1 MDTNIKI
8 LIVDDVK
15 TMRKIVRQTLS
26 QIGYLNVKEAE
37 NGIEALQIFKNDNFD
52 LIISDWHMPEMD
64 GLELLKTIRN
74 TEELKDT
81 PFIIVSAEALK
92 ENVKTA
98 IEAGVDNYIV
108 KPFSAQTL
116 KKKIEETFAKY
127 KTRQLNEH

>member
-64 GLELLKTIRN
+64 G
-74 TEELKDT
+74 
-81 PFIIVSAEALK
+81 
-92 ENVKTA
+92 
-98 IEAGVDNYIV
+98 
-108 KPFSAQTL
+108 
-116 KKKIEETFAKY
+116 
-127 KTRQLNEH
+127 